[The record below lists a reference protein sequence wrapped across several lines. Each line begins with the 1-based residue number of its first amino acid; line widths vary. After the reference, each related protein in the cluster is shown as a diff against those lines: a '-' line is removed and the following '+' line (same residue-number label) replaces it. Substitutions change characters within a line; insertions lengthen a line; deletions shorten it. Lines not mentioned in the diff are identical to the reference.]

1 MSKSFKKKQNYLN
14 PLTNVY
20 SSKEL
25 PSYLNIRHKN
35 NIIKKNAFL
44 LNSLQNKPSF
54 DRINYN
60 SIKMKDLERYPTQK
74 NLRRINV
81 NAQKNDN
88 YVFPEDDNIIF
99 AKKRNMYTGN
109 NNNGKMNANAN
120 GKNLKNLNINN
131 DMIAKK
137 IQNKYKEG
145 IRKYQKISNYNPK
158 YFSINNNGNNLSNNL
173 NINSNIYLDKNNVN
187 INKSNALLKRNSNN
201 LIRYNNNSNDLNST
215 MPNQTI
221 KSHNFMPNLSTNN
234 NIMPNI
240 IDSNDKKSSINQN
253 KNNILNDSFKL
264 ESQYLTN
271 RQRNRGY
278 KFTNY
283 RTNTEYKNKNRNL
296 KNDLSWDY
304 GIGILNKGNSG
315 NFYKKINKNYLLSN
329 HLSERK
335 KNFVEIESD
344 ILNDN
349 DDIDDKEIDEIVDNL
364 EDFFNEDR
372 INKTVILDN
381 KGFSDD
387 SLSDIA
393 DDIVKTFQEN
403 ENENE
408 MDLNFQ
414 KNIPSSSNPEVDGT
428 TSSGNDFQNN
438 NIQNQKNTFYE
449 NKSAA
454 KPTIVNNFF
463 ISSSDSLNQN
473 KSLEKDINYN
483 LVIVNEYNNKIN
495 SNVNTNLPIPSLVSK
510 TYKSPNILREEKN
523 NLNINRK
530 LNDLYDNIAE
540 SENTEISDNNLMK
553 NQNVKQNILIGLNY
567 SNNINNNTTIG
578 SNINNNMNNQINPS
592 NYFEGNNINNNNFSN
607 NFNKTYGM
615 NNNYLFNMNK
625 NNSLKKNSIKNNN
638 ESKIIDS
645 TLKEILS
652 SNKNKP
658 NNIINNNNINSL
670 NNQYQDLDNLDN
682 TNFSFNK
689 NININQNNNIT
700 NDSNNNSNNY
710 KGNIYNN
717 AINSNNLNVGNMT
730 SIGQNNNNYFN
741 YNNNNNVIS
750 NNILTKNKKHISF
763 NFNNNIYIKFRT
775 EDLITQSQITN
786 QNGGVYHHK
795 EKDMN
800 LYQNELKMI
809 KPRPIIKTFL
819 AKDIKINHEYNLV
832 ENLPERQILPDLY
845 DDFEEDDIKSLEKSL
860 EKSVDKI
867 LH

>member
-1 MSKSFKKKQNYLN
+1 MSKEFMKKQNYMN

-25 PSYLNIRHKN
+25 PSYLNVRNKN
-35 NIIKKNAFL
+35 NIINKNAFL
-44 LNSLQNKPSF
+44 LKSLQNKTSF

-60 SIKMKDLERYPTQK
+60 LIKMNDLERYPTQK
-74 NLRRINV
+74 NLRRLNV
-81 NAQKNDN
+81 NTQKNDN

-99 AKKRNMYTGN
+99 AKKRNMYTGK
-109 NNNGKMNANAN
+109 NNNGKTSANAN
-120 GKNLKNLNINN
+120 RKNLKNLNINN

-158 YFSINNNGNNLSNNL
+158 FFSINSNGNNL
-173 NINSNIYLDKNNVN
+173 NINSNIYLDNNNANINNNNV
-187 INKSNALLKRNSNN
+187 LLKRNSNN
-201 LIRYNNNSNDLNST
+201 LIRYNNNNNDLNST

-221 KSHNFMPNLSTNN
+221 KSHNFMSNLNKNN
-234 NIMPNI
+234 NIKPNVT
-240 IDSNDKKSSINQN
+240 DSNTDKKLSINQN
-253 KNNILNDSFKL
+253 KNNILNDSFKFD
-264 ESQYLTN
+264 SQYLTN

-283 RTNTEYKNKNRNL
+283 RTNTEYKNKNKNRNL

-304 GIGILNKGNSG
+304 GIGILNKGNNG
-315 NFYKKINKNYLLSN
+315 NFYRKINKNYILSN
-329 HLSERK
+329 HFSERK
-335 KNFVEIESD
+335 KNFDEIESD

-349 DDIDDKEIDEIVDNL
+349 DDNSDKEIDEIVDNL

-372 INKTVILDN
+372 RNKTVILDN
-381 KGFSDD
+381 KGFSED

-393 DDIVKTFQEN
+393 DDIVKTFQDN
-403 ENENE
+403 ENEND

-463 ISSSDSLNQN
+463 ISSSDSINQN

-495 SNVNTNLPIPSLVSK
+495 SNVNANLPIPSLVSK

-530 LNDLYDNIAE
+530 LNDLYDNIVE

-625 NNSLKKNSIKNNN
+625 NNSLKKK
-638 ESKIIDS
+638 
-645 TLKEILS
+645 
-652 SNKNKP
+652 
-658 NNIINNNNINSL
+658 
-670 NNQYQDLDNLDN
+670 
-682 TNFSFNK
+682 FN
-689 NININQNNNIT
+689 
-700 NDSNNNSNNY
+700 
-710 KGNIYNN
+710 
-717 AINSNNLNVGNMT
+717 
-730 SIGQNNNNYFN
+730 
-741 YNNNNNVIS
+741 
-750 NNILTKNKKHISF
+750 
-763 NFNNNIYIKFRT
+763 
-775 EDLITQSQITN
+775 
-786 QNGGVYHHK
+786 
-795 EKDMN
+795 
-800 LYQNELKMI
+800 
-809 KPRPIIKTFL
+809 
-819 AKDIKINHEYNLV
+819 
-832 ENLPERQILPDLY
+832 
-845 DDFEEDDIKSLEKSL
+845 
-860 EKSVDKI
+860 
-867 LH
+867 

>member
-1 MSKSFKKKQNYLN
+1 MSKGFKKKQNFLN

-25 PSYLNIRHKN
+25 PSYLNMRNKN
-35 NIIKKNAFL
+35 NMINKNAFL
-44 LNSLQNKPSF
+44 LNSLQNKASF

-60 SIKMKDLERYPTQK
+60 SIKMNDLERYPTQK
-74 NLRRINV
+74 NLRRLNM
-81 NAQKNDN
+81 NTQKNDN
-88 YVFPEDDNIIF
+88 FAFPEDDNIIF
-99 AKKRNMYTGN
+99 AKKRNMYTGK
-109 NNNGKMNANAN
+109 NNNGKMSANAN
-120 GKNLKNLNINN
+120 RKNLKNLNINN

-158 YFSINNNGNNLSNNL
+158 FFSINSNGNNISNNI
-173 NINSNIYLDKNNVN
+173 NINNNMYLDKNAVSL
-187 INKSNALLKRNSNN
+187 NKNNALLKRNSNN
-201 LIRYNNNSNDLNST
+201 LIRYNNNNNNNDLNST
-215 MPNQTI
+215 MPNQKM
-221 KSHNFMPNLSTNN
+221 KSHNFMSNINANN
-234 NIMPNI
+234 NLMSNA
-240 IDSNDKKSSINQN
+240 IDSNTDKKLSINQ
-253 KNNILNDSFKL
+253 NNILNDSFKFD
-264 ESQYLTN
+264 SQYLTN
-271 RQRNRGY
+271 RQRNKGN
-278 KFTNY
+278 KFSNY
-283 RTNTEYKNKNRNL
+283 RTNTEYKNKHRNL

-315 NFYKKINKNYLLSN
+315 NFYKKINKNDILPN

-335 KNFVEIESD
+335 KNFDEIESD

-372 INKTVILDN
+372 RNKTVILDN

-393 DDIVKTFQEN
+393 DDIVKTFQETDI
-403 ENENE
+403 END
-408 MDLNFQ
+408 MDLNLQ

-438 NIQNQKNTFYE
+438 NIQNQKNINYE

-454 KPTIVNNFF
+454 KATIVNNFF
-463 ISSSDSLNQN
+463 ISSSDSINQN

-495 SNVNTNLPIPSLVSK
+495 SNINTNLPIRALASQ
-510 TYKSPNILREEKN
+510 TYKSPYILREEN
-523 NLNINRK
+523 NKVNINRK
-530 LNDLYDNIAE
+530 LNDLYDNYIE
-540 SENTEISDNNLMK
+540 SENNEINDNNLMK
-553 NQNVKQNILIGLNY
+553 NQNVNQNILIGLNY
-567 SNNINNNTTIG
+567 TNNINNNTIIG
-578 SNINNNMNNQINPS
+578 PNINNNMNNQINP
-592 NYFEGNNINNNNFSN
+592 NKLYEGNNINNNNFSN
-607 NFNKTYGM
+607 SFNKNYGM
-615 NNNYLFNMNK
+615 NNKYLLNMNK
-625 NNSLKKNSIKNNN
+625 NNSFKKNLIKNNN
-638 ESKIIDS
+638 ENKIIDS

-658 NNIINNNNINSL
+658 SNIISNNNINSL
-670 NNQYQDLDNLDN
+670 NNQYQNLDN
-682 TNFSFNK
+682 QENPDFSFNK
-689 NININQNNNIT
+689 NMRINNDNNNI
-700 NDSNNNSNNY
+700 NY
-710 KGNIYNN
+710 KSNIYNN
-717 AINSNNLNVGNMT
+717 NVNNLKVEG
-730 SIGQNNNNYFN
+730 IGTLGQNNNYFN
-741 YNNNNNVIS
+741 YNNNSNAIS
-750 NNILTKNKKHISF
+750 NNILTKNKRHISF

-775 EDLITQSQITN
+775 DDLITQSQITN
-786 QNGGVYHHK
+786 QNGGIYHHK

-800 LYQNELKMI
+800 LYKNELKI
-809 KPRPIIKTFL
+809 VKPRPIIKTFL

>member
-1 MSKSFKKKQNYLN
+1 MENMMSKSFKKKQNYLN

-99 AKKRNMYTGN
+99 ARKRNMYTGN

-463 ISSSDSLNQN
+463 ISSSDSINQN
-473 KSLEKDINYN
+473 KSSDKDINYN

-530 LNDLYDNIAE
+530 LNDLYDNYTE
-540 SENTEISDNNLMK
+540 SENTEINDNNLLK

-567 SNNINNNTTIG
+567 SNNINSNTIIG
-578 SNINNNMNNQINPS
+578 SNINNNLNNQINPN
-592 NYFEGNNINNNNFSN
+592 NYYEGNNINNNNFPN
-607 NFNKTYGM
+607 NFNKNYRM
-615 NNNYLFNMNK
+615 KNNYLFNMNK
-625 NNSLKKNSIKNNN
+625 SNSLKKK
-638 ESKIIDS
+638 
-645 TLKEILS
+645 
-652 SNKNKP
+652 
-658 NNIINNNNINSL
+658 
-670 NNQYQDLDNLDN
+670 
-682 TNFSFNK
+682 FNK
-689 NININQNNNIT
+689 
-700 NDSNNNSNNY
+700 
-710 KGNIYNN
+710 K
-717 AINSNNLNVGNMT
+717 
-730 SIGQNNNNYFN
+730 
-741 YNNNNNVIS
+741 
-750 NNILTKNKKHISF
+750 
-763 NFNNNIYIKFRT
+763 
-775 EDLITQSQITN
+775 
-786 QNGGVYHHK
+786 
-795 EKDMN
+795 
-800 LYQNELKMI
+800 
-809 KPRPIIKTFL
+809 
-819 AKDIKINHEYNLV
+819 
-832 ENLPERQILPDLY
+832 
-845 DDFEEDDIKSLEKSL
+845 
-860 EKSVDKI
+860 
-867 LH
+867 

>member
-1 MSKSFKKKQNYLN
+1 MNKAFKNKQNYLN

-25 PSYLNIRHKN
+25 PSYLNIRSKN
-35 NIIKKNAFL
+35 NNINKNAFL
-44 LNSLQNKPSF
+44 LNSLQNKASF

-60 SIKMKDLERYPTQK
+60 SIKMNDLERYPTQK
-74 NLRRINV
+74 NLRRLNV
-81 NAQKNDN
+81 NTQKNDN
-88 YVFPEDDNIIF
+88 FVFREDDNIIF
-99 AKKRNMYTGN
+99 AKKRNMYTGK
-109 NNNGKMNANAN
+109 NNNGKMSINAN

-158 YFSINNNGNNLSNNL
+158 FFSINNIGNNISNNI
-173 NINSNIYLDKNNVN
+173 NINNNIYLDKNNDN
-187 INKSNALLKRNSNN
+187 INRNNILLKRNSNN
-201 LIRYNNNSNDLNST
+201 LIRLNNNNNDLNST
-215 MPNQTI
+215 MPNQKI

-234 NIMPNI
+234 NIMPNA
-240 IDSNDKKSSINQN
+240 IDSHTDKKLSIIQN

-264 ESQYLTN
+264 DSQYLTN

-278 KFTNY
+278 KFMNY

-304 GIGILNKGNSG
+304 GIGILNKGGSG
-315 NFYKKINKNYLLSN
+315 NFYKKINKNYILSN

-335 KNFVEIESD
+335 KNLDEIESD
-344 ILNDN
+344 ILNEND

-364 EDFFNEDR
+364 DDFFNEDR
-372 INKTVILDN
+372 RNKTVILDN
-381 KGFSDD
+381 KGLSDD

-393 DDIVKTFQEN
+393 DDIVKIFQDN
-403 ENENE
+403 ENEND

-438 NIQNQKNTFYE
+438 NIPNQKNAFYE

-463 ISSSDSLNQN
+463 ISSSDSVNKN

-495 SNVNTNLPIPSLVSK
+495 SNINTNLPIPSLDSK
-510 TYKSPNILREEKN
+510 TYKSPYILREEKN

-530 LNDLYDNIAE
+530 LNDLYDNYTE
-540 SENTEISDNNLMK
+540 SENTEINDNNLMK
-553 NQNVKQNILIGLNY
+553 NQNIKQNILIGLNY
-567 SNNINNNTTIG
+567 SNNINNNTIIG
-578 SNINNNMNNQINPS
+578 SNITNNLNNQINPS
-592 NYFEGNNINNNNFSN
+592 NYYEGNNINNKNFSN
-607 NFNKTYGM
+607 NYNKTYEM
-615 NNNYLFNMNK
+615 NNNYFFNMNK
-625 NNSLKKNSIKNNN
+625 NNSLKKNLIKNNKDN
-638 ESKIIDS
+638 KIIDS

-658 NNIINNNNINSL
+658 NNIISNNNINNL

-682 TNFSFNK
+682 TDFSFNK
-689 NININQNNNIT
+689 NININTNNNT
-700 NDSNNNSNNY
+700 NNDNINY

-717 AINSNNLNVGNMT
+717 TINSNNMIVERMT
-730 SIGQNNNNYFN
+730 PIDQNNNNYFN
-741 YNNNNNVIS
+741 YNNNTVS
-750 NNILTKNKKHISF
+750 TNILTKNKKHISF

-786 QNGGVYHHK
+786 QNGGIYHHK

-800 LYQNELKMI
+800 LYQNELKMV

-867 LH
+867 MH

>member
-1 MSKSFKKKQNYLN
+1 MTKAFKKKQNFLN

-25 PSYLNIRHKN
+25 PSYLNIRNKK
-35 NIIKKNAFL
+35 NIINKNAFL
-44 LNSLQNKPSF
+44 LNSLQNKASF
-54 DRINYN
+54 DRLNYN
-60 SIKMKDLERYPTQK
+60 SIKMNDLERYPTQK
-74 NLRRINV
+74 NLRRLNV
-81 NAQKNDN
+81 NTQKNNN

-99 AKKRNMYTGN
+99 AKKRNMYTGK
-109 NNNGKMNANAN
+109 NNNGKMSTNAN

-158 YFSINNNGNNLSNNL
+158 FFSINNIGNNISNNI
-173 NINSNIYLDKNNVN
+173 NINNNIYLDKNNAN
-187 INKSNALLKRNSNN
+187 INRNNILLKRNSNN
-201 LIRYNNNSNDLNST
+201 LIRLNNNNNDLNST
-215 MPNQTI
+215 MPNQKI

-234 NIMPNI
+234 NIMPNAT
-240 IDSNDKKSSINQN
+240 DSHTDKKLSKIQN

-264 ESQYLTN
+264 DSQYLTN

-278 KFTNY
+278 KFMNY

-304 GIGILNKGNSG
+304 GIGILNKGGSG
-315 NFYKKINKNYLLSN
+315 NFYKKINKNYILSN

-335 KNFVEIESD
+335 KNLDEIESD
-344 ILNDN
+344 ILNEND

-364 EDFFNEDR
+364 DDFFNEDR
-372 INKTVILDN
+372 RNKTVILDN
-381 KGFSDD
+381 KGLSDD

-393 DDIVKTFQEN
+393 DDIVKIFQDN
-403 ENENE
+403 ENEND

-438 NIQNQKNTFYE
+438 NIPNQKNTFYE

-463 ISSSDSLNQN
+463 ISSSDSVNKN

-495 SNVNTNLPIPSLVSK
+495 SNINTNLPIPSLDSK
-510 TYKSPNILREEKN
+510 TYKSPYILREEKN

-530 LNDLYDNIAE
+530 LNDLYDNYTE
-540 SENTEISDNNLMK
+540 SENTETNDNNLMK
-553 NQNVKQNILIGLNY
+553 NQNIKQNILIGLNY
-567 SNNINNNTTIG
+567 SNNINNNTIIG
-578 SNINNNMNNQINPS
+578 SNITNNLNNQINPS
-592 NYFEGNNINNNNFSN
+592 NYYEGNNINNKNFSN
-607 NFNKTYGM
+607 NYNKTYEM
-615 NNNYLFNMNK
+615 NNNYFFNMNK
-625 NNSLKKNSIKNNN
+625 NNSLKKNLIKNNKDN
-638 ESKIIDS
+638 KIIDS

-658 NNIINNNNINSL
+658 NNIISNNNINNL

-682 TNFSFNK
+682 TDFSFNK
-689 NININQNNNIT
+689 NININTNNNT
-700 NDSNNNSNNY
+700 NNDNINY

-717 AINSNNLNVGNMT
+717 TINSNNMIVERMT
-730 SIGQNNNNYFN
+730 PIDQNNNNYFN
-741 YNNNNNVIS
+741 YNNNTVS
-750 NNILTKNKKHISF
+750 TNILTKNKKHISF

-786 QNGGVYHHK
+786 QNGGIYHHK

-800 LYQNELKMI
+800 LYQNELKMV

-867 LH
+867 MH

>member
-1 MSKSFKKKQNYLN
+1 MSKAFKKKQNYIN

-20 SSKEL
+20 SSKDL
-25 PSYLNIRHKN
+25 PSYLNIRNKN
-35 NIIKKNAFL
+35 NIINKNSFL
-44 LNSLQNKPSF
+44 LNSFQNKTSF
-54 DRINYN
+54 DRVNYN
-60 SIKMKDLERYPTQK
+60 SIKMNDLERYPTQK
-74 NLRRINV
+74 NLRRVNV
-81 NAQKNDN
+81 NTQKNDN
-88 YVFPEDDNIIF
+88 YIFPEDDNIIF
-99 AKKRNMYTGN
+99 AKKRNMYTGK

-120 GKNLKNLNINN
+120 GKHLKNLNINN

-137 IQNKYKEG
+137 IQNRYKEG
-145 IRKYQKISNYNPK
+145 IRKYQKISSYNPK
-158 YFSINNNGNNLSNNL
+158 FFSINSNGNNISNNL
-173 NINSNIYLDKNNVN
+173 NINSNIYLDKNNAN
-187 INKSNALLKRNSNN
+187 INKNNALLKRNSNN
-201 LIRYNNNSNDLNST
+201 LIRYNNNNNDLNST
-215 MPNQTI
+215 MPNQKI

-234 NIMPNI
+234 NIMPNVV
-240 IDSNDKKSSINQN
+240 DSNTDNKLSINQN
-253 KNNILNDSFKL
+253 KSNILNDSFKL
-264 ESQYLTN
+264 DSQYLAN
-271 RQRNRGY
+271 RQRNRRY

-283 RTNTEYKNKNRNL
+283 RTNTEYKNKNKNL

-304 GIGILNKGNSG
+304 GIGILNKGSNG
-315 NFYKKINKNYLLSN
+315 NFYKKINKNNILSN
-329 HLSERK
+329 NLSERK
-335 KNFVEIESD
+335 KNFDEIESD

-364 EDFFNEDR
+364 DEFFNEDR
-372 INKTVILDN
+372 RNKTVILDN
-381 KGFSDD
+381 KGLSDD
-387 SLSDIA
+387 SLSDLA
-393 DDIVKTFQEN
+393 DDIVKTFQDN
-403 ENENE
+403 ENEND
-408 MDLNFQ
+408 MDLIFQ

-483 LVIVNEYNNKIN
+483 LVIVNEFNNKIN
-495 SNVNTNLPIPSLVSK
+495 SNANTNLPMPSLDSK
-510 TYKSPNILREEKN
+510 TYKSPYILREEKN

-530 LNDLYDNIAE
+530 LNDLYDNYTE
-540 SENTEISDNNLMK
+540 SENTEISDNNLQK
-553 NQNVKQNILIGLNY
+553 NQNIKQNILIGLNY
-567 SNNINNNTTIG
+567 SNNINNNTIIG
-578 SNINNNMNNQINPS
+578 SNINNNMNSQINPS
-592 NYFEGNNINNNNFSN
+592 NYYEGNNINNNNFSN

-717 AINSNNLNVGNMT
+717 AINSNNLTVGGMT
-730 SIGQNNNNYFN
+730 SMGQNNNNYFS
-741 YNNNNNVIS
+741 YNNNAIS

-763 NFNNNIYIKFRT
+763 NLNNNIYINFRT

-786 QNGGVYHHK
+786 QNGGIYHHK

-800 LYQNELKMI
+800 LYLNELKI
-809 KPRPIIKTFL
+809 VKPRPIIKTFL
-819 AKDIKINHEYNLV
+819 AKDIKINQEYNLV
-832 ENLPERQILPDLY
+832 EYLPERQILPDLY

-867 LH
+867 MH

>member
-1 MSKSFKKKQNYLN
+1 MSKAFKKKQNFLN

-25 PSYLNIRHKN
+25 PSYLNIRNKK
-35 NIIKKNAFL
+35 NIINKNAFL
-44 LNSLQNKPSF
+44 LNSLQNKASF
-54 DRINYN
+54 DRLNYN
-60 SIKMKDLERYPTQK
+60 SIKMNDLERYPTQK
-74 NLRRINV
+74 NLRRLNV
-81 NAQKNDN
+81 NTQKNNN

-99 AKKRNMYTGN
+99 AKKRNMYTGK
-109 NNNGKMNANAN
+109 NNNGKMSANAN
-120 GKNLKNLNINN
+120 SKNLKNLNINN

-158 YFSINNNGNNLSNNL
+158 FFSINSNDNSISNNI
-173 NINSNIYLDKNNVN
+173 NINNNIYLDKNNVN
-187 INKSNALLKRNSNN
+187 IIKNNVLKRNSNN
-201 LIRYNNNSNDLNST
+201 LIRYNNNKDLNST
-215 MPNQTI
+215 MPNQKL

-234 NIMPNI
+234 NIMSNAN
-240 IDSNDKKSSINQN
+240 DSNTDKKLSINQN
-253 KNNILNDSFKL
+253 INNVLNDSFKL
-264 ESQYLTN
+264 DSQNLTN
-271 RQRNRGY
+271 RQRNRQY
-278 KFTNY
+278 KFSNY

-315 NFYKKINKNYLLSN
+315 NFYKKINKNYILSN
-329 HLSERK
+329 NLSERK
-335 KNFVEIESD
+335 RNFDEIESD

-349 DDIDDKEIDEIVDNL
+349 DDVDDKEIDEIVDNL

-372 INKTVILDN
+372 RNKTVILDN

-408 MDLNFQ
+408 FDMDLNFQ

-438 NIQNQKNTFYE
+438 NIQNQKNMIFE

-454 KPTIVNNFF
+454 KPTIINNFI

-483 LVIVNEYNNKIN
+483 LVIVNKYNNKIN
-495 SNVNTNLPIPSLVSK
+495 SNVNSNLPIPSLVSK

-523 NLNINRK
+523 NININRK
-530 LNDLYDNIAE
+530 LNDIYDNFAE
-540 SENTEISDNNLMK
+540 SETSEITDNNLMK
-553 NQNVKQNILIGLNY
+553 NQNQNIKQNILIGLNY
-567 SNNINNNTTIG
+567 PNNINSNNIIG
-578 SNINNNMNNQINPS
+578 SNINNNINNMNNQITPS
-592 NYFEGNNINNNNFSN
+592 NYYEGNNTNNNNFSN
-607 NFNKTYGM
+607 NFNKTFGM
-615 NNNYLFNMNK
+615 NNNYLFNMN
-625 NNSLKKNSIKNNN
+625 NNSSLKKNPNKNNN
-638 ESKIIDS
+638 DNKIIDS

-658 NNIINNNNINSL
+658 NNIISSNNINSL
-670 NNQYQDLDNLDN
+670 NKQYQDIDNLDN
-682 TNFSFNK
+682 TDFSFK
-689 NININQNNNIT
+689 INPNNNNNNDNNNI
-700 NDSNNNSNNY
+700 NFKS
-710 KGNIYNN
+710 NIYNN
-717 AINSNNLNVGNMT
+717 TITTNNMNANNMISNNPT
-730 SIGQNNNNYFN
+730 NNNYFN
-741 YNNNNNVIS
+741 YNNNNNVVS

-763 NFNNNIYIKFRT
+763 NFYNNIYIKFRT
-775 EDLITQSQITN
+775 EDLITQSQITT
-786 QNGGVYHHK
+786 QNGGIYHHK

-800 LYQNELKMI
+800 LYKTELKMV
-809 KPRPIIKTFL
+809 KPKPIIKTFL
-819 AKDIKINHEYNLV
+819 SKDIKINHEYTLV

-867 LH
+867 MH